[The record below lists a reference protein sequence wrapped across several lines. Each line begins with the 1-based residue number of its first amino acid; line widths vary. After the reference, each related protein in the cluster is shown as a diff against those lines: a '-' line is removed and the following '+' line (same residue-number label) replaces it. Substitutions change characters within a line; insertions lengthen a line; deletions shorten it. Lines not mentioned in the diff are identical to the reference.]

1 MRTCMLDRI
10 VILNKHEAVMVFTDR
25 EPFKLYSDK
34 DVRDIIEIMLMPTH
48 VCHYIQFVDGTRED
62 TITMDIPVAA

>member
-1 MRTCMLDRI
+1 
-10 VILNKHEAVMVFTDR
+10 MVFTDR

-34 DVRDIIEIMLMPTH
+34 DVKDIIEIMIMPTH
-48 VCHYIQFVDGTRED
+48 GVRAVPFIDTTSED